1 MKKMTRKLLCIALM
15 GLLSNIAFAEIA
27 VIVNP
32 GNNNALT
39 KEEIASLY
47 LAKNKTFADGKTAI
61 PLDRTEGSPLRS
73 EFISKVLNKDE
84 AQMKAYWSRLIF
96 TGKGVPPKVV
106 TSDEELK
113 DIVARNL
120 DAIGFIDASAVDD
133 TVKIVAK
140 F

>member
-1 MKKMTRKLLCIALM
+1 M

>member
-1 MKKMTRKLLCIALM
+1 MKKMTRNLLCVSLL

-39 KEEIASLY
+39 REEIASIY

-61 PLDRTEGSPLRS
+61 PLDRAEGSPLRG

-133 TVKIVAK
+133 TVKVVVK